1 MAHPSP
7 AIPHPIMM
15 TLIPEEFKGNEP
27 PDNGNGC
34 MTILLETIGF

>member
-15 TLIPEEFKGNEP
+15 TLIPEEFEGNEL
-27 PDNGNGC
+27 PDGC
-34 MTILLETIGF
+34 MMILLETSGF

>member
-1 MAHPSP
+1 
-7 AIPHPIMM
+7 MM

-27 PDNGNGC
+27 PDSNGNGC